1 MVYEGVEYKTFGGIF
16 DKAVE
21 VAKEGVAYKCRAFM
35 DSYVSHIIA
44 ANEEMGERL
53 TVQEAKNV
61 ARSNFSYFSGYY
73 NNETAHL
80 IHEAYFAD
88 QN

>member
-1 MVYEGVEYKTFGGIF
+1 MVYEGVEYNTIGGVF

-21 VAKEGVAYKCRAFM
+21 VAKEGLAYKCRAFM

-44 ANEEMGERL
+44 ANEERGERL
-53 TVQEAKNV
+53 TVQEAKDI

-73 NNETAHL
+73 NNETARL
-80 IHEAYFAD
+80 IHESYFKE
-88 QN
+88 Q